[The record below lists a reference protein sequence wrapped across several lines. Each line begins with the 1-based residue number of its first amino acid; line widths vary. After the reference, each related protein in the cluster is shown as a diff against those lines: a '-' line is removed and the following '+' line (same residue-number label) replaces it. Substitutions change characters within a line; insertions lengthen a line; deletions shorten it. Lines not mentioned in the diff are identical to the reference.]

1 MRARQA
7 SLDLEVP
14 LLRAGGAAMVISIR
28 QVTVTLTLVTIC
40 TMTSFA
46 QRHERKVGE
55 QADSEKIQNVSGG
68 VTFQQASALDKTYDN
83 LLNYVKREGLTVDS
97 ASKET
102 GQIVTSLEVA
112 GKYHQVGTRVY
123 LTVIKDSETQTSVR
137 VAVSE
142 QKRYKALQT
151 EPWSSPKVNAEK
163 SSELSEKIK
172 AAIKT

>member
-1 MRARQA
+1 MA
-7 SLDLEVP
+7 
-14 LLRAGGAAMVISIR
+14 ISKR
-28 QVTVTLTLVTIC
+28 LGTLILTCVSVC
-40 TMTSFA
+40 AMTSFA
-46 QRHERKVGE
+46 QRHERKADE

-68 VTFQQASALDKTYDN
+68 VTFQQAAAMDKTYDD

-97 ASKET
+97 GSKET
-102 GQIVTSLEVA
+102 GQIVTAIDVT
-112 GKYHQVGTRVY
+112 GKYHQIGTRIY
-123 LTVIKDSETQTSVR
+123 LTVIKSSETETSVR

-172 AAIKT
+172 AAIKS

>member
-1 MRARQA
+1 M
-7 SLDLEVP
+7 
-14 LLRAGGAAMVISIR
+14 
-28 QVTVTLTLVTIC
+28 TVSKRLGTLIITLVSVC
-40 TMTSFA
+40 TMTALA
-46 QRHERKVGE
+46 QRHERKAEE

-68 VTFQQASALDKTYDN
+68 VTFQQASAMDKTYDD
-83 LLNYVKREGLTVDS
+83 LLNYVKREGLTIDS

-102 GQIVTSLEVA
+102 GQIVTAIDVT
-112 GKYHQVGTRVY
+112 GKYHQIGTRVY
-123 LTVIKDSETQTSVR
+123 LTVIKSSETETSVR

>member
-1 MRARQA
+1 M
-7 SLDLEVP
+7 
-14 LLRAGGAAMVISIR
+14 
-28 QVTVTLTLVTIC
+28 TVSKRLGTLIITLVSVC

-46 QRHERKVGE
+46 QRQERKAEE

-68 VTFQQASALDKTYDN
+68 VTFQQASAMDKTYDD
-83 LLNYVKREGLTVDS
+83 LLNYVKREGLMIDS

-102 GQIVTSLEVA
+102 GQIVTAIDVT
-112 GKYHQVGTRVY
+112 GKYHQIGTRVY
-123 LTVIKDSETQTSVR
+123 LTVIKSSETETSVR

-172 AAIKT
+172 AAIKS

>member
-1 MRARQA
+1 M
-7 SLDLEVP
+7 
-14 LLRAGGAAMVISIR
+14 
-28 QVTVTLTLVTIC
+28 TVSKRLGTLIITLVSVC
-40 TMTSFA
+40 TMTAFA
-46 QRHERKVGE
+46 QRQERKAEE

-68 VTFQQASALDKTYDN
+68 VTFQQASAMDKTYDD
-83 LLNYVKREGLTVDS
+83 LLNYVKREGLTIGS

-102 GQIVTSLEVA
+102 GQIVTAIDVA
-112 GKYHQVGTRVY
+112 GKYHQIGTRVY
-123 LTVIKDSETQTSVR
+123 LTVIKSSETETSVR

-172 AAIKT
+172 AAIKS

>member
-1 MRARQA
+1 M
-7 SLDLEVP
+7 
-14 LLRAGGAAMVISIR
+14 
-28 QVTVTLTLVTIC
+28 TVSKRLGTLIITLVSVC

-46 QRHERKVGE
+46 QRQERKVEE

-68 VTFQQASALDKTYDN
+68 VTFQQASAMDKTYDG
-83 LLNYVKREGLTVDS
+83 LLNYVKREGLTIDS

-102 GQIVTSLEVA
+102 GQIVTAIDVT
-112 GKYHQVGTRVY
+112 GKYHQIGTRVY
-123 LTVIKDSETQTSVR
+123 LTVIKSSETETSVR
-137 VAVSE
+137 VAVTE

-172 AAIKT
+172 AAIKS

>member
-1 MRARQA
+1 M
-7 SLDLEVP
+7 
-14 LLRAGGAAMVISIR
+14 
-28 QVTVTLTLVTIC
+28 TVSKRLGTLIITLVSVC

-46 QRHERKVGE
+46 QRQERKTEE

-68 VTFQQASALDKTYDN
+68 VTFQQASAMDKTYDD
-83 LLNYVKREGLTVDS
+83 LLNYVKREGLTIDS

-102 GQIVTSLEVA
+102 GQIVTAIDVT
-112 GKYHQVGTRVY
+112 GKYHQIGTRVY
-123 LTVIKDSETQTSVR
+123 LTVMKSSETETSVR
-137 VAVSE
+137 VAVTE

-172 AAIKT
+172 AAIKS

>member
-1 MRARQA
+1 M
-7 SLDLEVP
+7 
-14 LLRAGGAAMVISIR
+14 
-28 QVTVTLTLVTIC
+28 TVSKRLGTLIITLVSVC

-46 QRHERKVGE
+46 QRQERKTEE

-68 VTFQQASALDKTYDN
+68 VTFQQASAMDKTYDD
-83 LLNYVKREGLTVDS
+83 LLNYVKREGLTIDS

-102 GQIVTSLEVA
+102 GQIVTAIDVT
-112 GKYHQVGTRVY
+112 GKYHQIGTRVY
-123 LTVIKDSETQTSVR
+123 LTVIKSSETETSVR

-172 AAIKT
+172 AAIKS

>member
-1 MRARQA
+1 M
-7 SLDLEVP
+7 
-14 LLRAGGAAMVISIR
+14 
-28 QVTVTLTLVTIC
+28 TVSKRLGTLIITLVSVC

-46 QRHERKVGE
+46 QRQERKTEE

-68 VTFQQASALDKTYDN
+68 VTFQQASAMEKTYDD
-83 LLNYVKREGLTVDS
+83 LLNYVKREGLTIDS

-102 GQIVTSLEVA
+102 GQIVTAIDVT
-112 GKYHQVGTRVY
+112 GKYHQIGTRVY
-123 LTVIKDSETQTSVR
+123 LTVIKSSETETSVR

-172 AAIKT
+172 AAIKS